1 MEGAIRDAWWQYVL
15 GFNGEARKLAR
26 RVLDDA
32 KRRGDAATAGVADT
46 LLGMVARDELDFATA
61 GGHFQR
67 GIDTLTK
74 ALGEGDIET
83 LHARAQRVN
92 LWQEE
97 KRDAEAVGEAAAIK
111 ALAPPLTRPVDR
123 RLFNVHVVAALA
135 VEDAGRPAEALRE
148 LEALVAML
156 DDDAL
161 LESRATATLHLACV
175 CQRMGDHERACALMA
190 ECVALRAKALG
201 EGAPRVA
208 MARFTLA
215 GDLLAAGRAAEALP
229 VAQAAMA
236 AMKRLGLEKAP
247 RMSNSW
253 AALGTAYLYAERM
266 EEATVAMETA
276 AAIEEKTFGAAHRS
290 TARMIDMLATLHS
303 ARGNAAKAAALL
315 GRALPALLD
324 AGEPEV
330 DRSVE
335 RYLGALTTTGRH
347 RAASEWAART
357 LTQRKGKL
365 TAATVASLEWAIA
378 QGHLLDGNTEA
389 SKAPMERA
397 IAAAKEAHGTDG
409 EVVKEYEHHLK
420 MVRSG
425 AKPQRKSF
433 A

>member
-1 MEGAIRDAWWQYVL
+1 MEGVIRDAWWQYIV

-32 KRRGDAATAGVADT
+32 KRRGDAVTMGVADT
-46 LLGMVARDELDFATA
+46 LLGMVARDELEFSTA

-67 GIDTLTK
+67 GVETLTK
-74 ALGEGDIET
+74 ALGAGDIET

-97 KRDAEAVGEAAAIK
+97 KRVAEAEREAAAIV
-111 ALAPPLTRPVDR
+111 ALAPPLTRPVER
-123 RLFNVHVVAALA
+123 RLLNVHVVAALTVSA
-135 VEDAGRPAEALRE
+135 AGRAAEAMQR
-148 LEALVAML
+148 LEAIAALL

-161 LESRATATLHLACV
+161 PEARATVLLHVATVAQSL
-175 CQRMGDHERACALMA
+175 GDHARACSLMEA
-190 ECVALRAKALG
+190 CVALREKALG

-208 MARFTLA
+208 MARFSLA
-215 GDLLAAGRAAEALP
+215 ADLIAAGRAAEALP
-229 VAQAAMA
+229 LAQAAMA
-236 AMKRLGLEKAP
+236 AMKRLGLEKSP
-247 RMSNSW
+247 RMSTAW
-253 AALGTAYLYAERM
+253 AGLGAAYLYAERM
-266 EEATVAMETA
+266 EEATVAMETG
-276 AAIEEKTFGAAHRS
+276 AAIEEKTFGAAHLA
-290 TARMIDMLATLHS
+290 TARMFGMLAMLHT
-303 ARGNAAKAAALL
+303 ARGNAAKSATLL

-330 DRSVE
+330 EQSVT

-357 LTQRKGKL
+357 LAQRKGRL
-365 TAATVASLEWAIA
+365 DAATVAALEWAVA
-378 QGHLLDGNTEA
+378 QGHLLDGKMQA
-389 SKAPMERA
+389 SVAPLERA
-397 IAAAKEAHGTDG
+397 IAAAKEAYGPEG
-409 EVVKEYEHHLK
+409 EMVKEYEYHLG

>member
-1 MEGAIRDAWWQYVL
+1 MEGAIRDAWWQYIL

-61 GGHFQR
+61 SGHFQR
-67 GIDTLTK
+67 GVDTLTK

-97 KRDAEAVGEAAAIK
+97 KRHPDAIREVDAIV

-123 RLFNVHVVAALA
+123 RLLNVWVVAALTEVDRGGQA
-135 VEDAGRPAEALRE
+135 QACAALE
-148 LEALVAML
+148 GIAALLDDGVMLEA
-156 DDDAL
+156 
-161 LESRATATLHLACV
+161 RATVLLHLSSV
-175 CQRMGDHERACALMA
+175 CQGLGQKDRACELMA
-190 ECVALRAKALG
+190 ECVALRVRALG
-201 EGAPRVA
+201 EGSPRVP

-215 GDLLAAGRAAEALP
+215 AHLLVAQRAPEALAEAL
-229 VAQAAMA
+229 AALA
-236 AMKRLGLEKAP
+236 TVKRMGLERTP
-247 RMSNSW
+247 RMSSPW
-253 AALGTAYLYAERM
+253 ATLGTAYLYNERM
-266 EEATVAMETA
+266 EEAAAALETA
-276 AAIEEKTFGAAHRS
+276 ATIEEKTFGGIRLS
-290 TARMIDMLATLHS
+290 TARMVAMLSMAYD
-303 ARGNAAKAAALL
+303 ARGHQAKVAAML
-315 GRALPALLD
+315 GRALPAQLD
-324 AGEPEV
+324 ASEPDV
-330 DRSVE
+330 ADSVE

-378 QGHLLDGNTEA
+378 QGHLLDGKTEA

-397 IAAAKEAHGTDG
+397 IAAAKEAYGPDA